1 MEAQLERLEGDR
13 VRLTVEV
20 PASEVH
26 HAVEHAT
33 SDLAER
39 VRVPGFR
46 PGKVPRA
53 VLVQRIGRDRVYSEA
68 VESHIGSW
76 FWNAARTN
84 RLRPKAPP
92 DYDYEL
98 PAGDGESWSFTAEFP
113 NQGSVEPADWTKL
126 EVARLE
132 PEVSDEAVEAELA
145 VLQQS
150 VASLSPVEGRLA
162 RGGDVAVVD
171 IVSDD
176 GPGQRDYVIEVGS
189 ERLLPEL
196 DDAITHLLAG
206 DTDTVSLPRSDGTE
220 QAISI
225 TLKELYE
232 RVLPPLDDSLATSA
246 SEFDT
251 FDDLRADVVS
261 NIEAQLEKEAEAR
274 FRVAAV
280 DELLK
285 ASKVEVPSLVVDV
298 RTRDLLNSFVRELEL
313 RGVDPVSYLR
323 AAGVTGAELE
333 QRFRDEAAN
342 SIGRELVLEG
352 VADKL
357 GIDVSDDDIR
367 HDLLE
372 DGETEEDVE
381 EFMEAGGADRV
392 RGDLRLKKA
401 VDRVAAEVTPISQE
415 LANARESIWTPG
427 KEESG
432 AAEKTLWTPGGK
444 ER

>member
-20 PASEVH
+20 PAAEVH

-46 PGKVPRA
+46 PGKVPRQ

-76 FWNAARTN
+76 FWSAARTN
-84 RLRPKAPP
+84 RLRPKEPP
-92 DYDYEL
+92 AYDYQL
-98 PAGDGESWSFTAEFP
+98 PAGDSEAWSFTAEFA
-113 NQGSVEPADWTKL
+113 NQGAAEPADWTTL
-126 EVARLE
+126 EVPRLE
-132 PEVSDEAVEAELA
+132 PEVTDEVVEGELA
-145 VLQQS
+145 VLQRT
-150 VASLSPVEGRLA
+150 VAALSPVEGRLA
-162 RGGDVAVVD
+162 REDDVAVVD
-171 IVSDD
+171 IVSDE
-176 GPGQRDYVIEVGS
+176 GPGQKSYVVEIGGD
-189 ERLLPEL
+189 RLLPEL
-196 DDAITHLLAG
+196 EDAIRHLLVG
-206 DTDTVSLPRSDGTE
+206 DTDVVQFGE
-220 QAISI
+220 QSI
-225 TLKELYE
+225 TVTLNELYE

-251 FDDLRADVVS
+251 FDELRADIVS
-261 NIEAQLEKEAEAR
+261 RIEDQLEKEADAR

-298 RTRDLLNSFVRELEL
+298 RTRDLLNAFIRQLEM
-313 RGVDPVSYLR
+313 RGIDPVAYLR
-323 AAGVTGAELE
+323 AAGVGGAELE
-333 QRFRDEAAN
+333 QRFREEALH
-342 SIGRELVLEG
+342 SLGRELVLEG
-352 VADKL
+352 VAEKL
-357 GIDVSDDDIR
+357 GIEVSDDDIR
-367 HDLLE
+367 ADLLE
-372 DGETEEDVE
+372 DGESEEDVN
-381 EFMEAGGADRV
+381 EFLEAGGADRV
-392 RGDLRLKKA
+392 RDDLRLKKA

-427 KEESG
+427 KEEG
-432 AAEKTLWTPGGK
+432 GTAEKKLWTPGDK

>member
-20 PASEVH
+20 PAHEVH

-46 PGKVPRA
+46 PGKVPRQ

-76 FWNAARTN
+76 FWNAARSN
-84 RLRPKAPP
+84 RLRPKAQPA
-92 DYDYEL
+92 YDYQL
-98 PAGDGESWSFTAEFP
+98 PGGDSEAWTFTAEFP
-113 NQGSVEPADWTKL
+113 NQDAVEPADWTKL
-126 EVARLE
+126 EVPRLE
-132 PEVSDEAVEAELA
+132 PEVTDDVVEGELA
-145 VLQQS
+145 VLQRT
-150 VASLSPVEGRLA
+150 VATLSPVEGRLA
-162 RGGDVAVVD
+162 RDDDVAVVD
-171 IVSDD
+171 IVSED
-176 GPGQRDYVIEVGS
+176 GPGQKDYVVEVGT

-196 DDAITHLLAG
+196 EDSIKHLLPG
-206 DTDTVSLPRSDGTE
+206 DTDVVGLERGDGT
-220 QAISI
+220 QQNVAV

-246 SEFDT
+246 SEYDT
-251 FDDLRADVVS
+251 FDELRADIVS
-261 NIEAQLEKEAEAR
+261 NIDAQLEKEADAR
-274 FRVAAV
+274 FRVDAV

-285 ASKVEVPSLVVDV
+285 ASKVEVSALVVDV
-298 RTRDLLNSFVRELEL
+298 RTRDLVNAFIRQLEM
-313 RGVDPVSYLR
+313 RGIDPVAYLR
-323 AAGVTGAELE
+323 AAGVSGAELE

-357 GIDVSDDDIR
+357 GIEVSDDDIR
-367 HDLLE
+367 ADLLE
-372 DGETEEDVE
+372 DGESEDDVN

-392 RGDLRLKKA
+392 RDDLRLKKA
-401 VDRVAAEVTPISQE
+401 VDRIAAEVTPISPE

-427 KEESG
+427 KEEGG
-432 AAEKTLWTPGGK
+432 AAEKKLWTPGDK

>member
-20 PASEVH
+20 PAAEVH

-76 FWNAARTN
+76 FWSAARTN
-84 RLRPKAPP
+84 RLRPKEPP
-92 DYDYEL
+92 AFDYQL
-98 PAGDGESWSFTAEFP
+98 PAGDSEGWSFIAEFP
-113 NQGSVEPADWTKL
+113 NQGAVEPADWTKL
-126 EVARLE
+126 EVPRLE
-132 PEVSDEAVEAELA
+132 PEVTDEVVDGELG
-145 VLQQS
+145 VLQHT
-150 VASLSPVEGRLA
+150 VATLSPVDGRLA
-162 RGGDVAVVD
+162 REGDVAVVD
-171 IVSDD
+171 ILSDE
-176 GPGQRDYVIEVGS
+176 GPGQRDYVVEIGS

-196 DDAITHLLAG
+196 EDAIEHLLVG
-206 DTDTVSLPRSDGTE
+206 DTDTVSLGGQKLTV
-220 QAISI
+220 

-251 FDDLRADVVS
+251 FEELRADIVER
-261 NIEAQLEKEAEAR
+261 IEEQLEEEAEAR
-274 FRVAAV
+274 FRIAAV
-280 DELLK
+280 DELLR
-285 ASKVEVPSLVVDV
+285 ASKVDLPDLVVDV
-298 RTRDLLNSFVRELEL
+298 RTRDLLNAFIRQLEL
-313 RGVDPVSYLR
+313 RGIDPVAYLR
-323 AAGVTGAELE
+323 AAGIGGAELE
-333 QRFRDEAAN
+333 QRFRQEATH
-342 SIGRELVLEG
+342 SLGRELVLEG

-357 GIDVSDDDIR
+357 GIEVSDDDVR
-367 HDLLE
+367 AGLLE
-372 DGETEEDVE
+372 DGESEEDVD

-392 RGDLRLKKA
+392 RDDVRLKKA
-401 VDRVAAEVTPISQE
+401 VDRVAAEVTPISPE
-415 LANARESIWTPG
+415 LATARESIWTPG
-427 KEESG
+427 KEEG
-432 AAEKTLWTPGGK
+432 GTAEKKLWTPGGK